1 MTTINRLS
9 EQIDTLYS
17 VNNTTKLE
25 WNICDITD
33 FVQILNRQPERRQ
46 VGEFTLKI
54 YFERN
59 SIRVSFNNK
68 HKSYRTVNARF
79 MISLYSNTKMRVI
92 KQYKHDI
99 SQFPIGG
106 VKQEISCIPNSDVQN
121 FPALEV
127 PMI

>member
-92 KQYKHDI
+92 KQYKRDI
-99 SQFPIGG
+99 SKFPTGG
-106 VKQEISCIPNSDVQN
+106 VKQEIACIVLPYWSYQ
-121 FPALEV
+121 
-127 PMI
+127 